1 MRAIGEGSAIAV
13 GFGVVAKEGNRLES
27 LGLENG
33 RGGSYTDL
41 RDLDVPLRSRAKI
54 VEESGWST
62 TTVFETVS
70 LLSAAQSAVRRLE

>member
-1 MRAIGEGSAIAV
+1 MGEGDRRRV
-13 GFGVVAKEGNRLES
+13 RDRCRVRRCCERRES
-27 LGLENG
+27 LGRENG